1 MHWEKQPLPSG
12 WMVAVVVMSLPYQLQ
27 MVVLASLAL
36 MNFWKNSKADKRDL
50 TTKEMWNDLLLF

>member
-1 MHWEKQPLPSG
+1 MA
-12 WMVAVVVMSLPYQLQ
+12 AVVVMIKVCLAYQLQ

-50 TTKEMWNDLLLF
+50 ATKEMWNDLLLF